1 MEELRQ
7 DAMKALRRHKSGWIG
22 LGKALVEVQSG
33 DKWKDWGFDKFWDY
47 AKEELGLTI
56 MTAKEMMTAYEYIL
70 ENEPAT
76 LNIIESNEDVYVPD
90 YHTIATLSK
99 AKDRIGE
106 DKADVVRDTLF
117 NATGE
122 NAVQANRDAKD
133 LLSDA
138 SKKDGE
144 EIMDD
149 IKKKTRSIQ
158 KRVKKLDK
166 EIHNTSS
173 FGNEI
178 LETSEKLSDMVD
190 KVEI

>member
-1 MEELRQ
+1 MEKLRQ

-22 LGKALVEVQSG
+22 LGKSLVEVQAG
-33 DKWKDWGFDKFWDY
+33 GQWKDWGFEKFWDY

-56 MTAKEMMTAYEYIL
+56 MTAKEMMTAYEYVL
-70 ENEPAT
+70 ENEPSV
-76 LNIIESNEDVYVPD
+76 LNTIEGNEDAYIPD

-99 AKDRIGE
+99 AKERIGGDKE
-106 DKADVVRDTLF
+106 DVIRDTLF
-117 NATGE
+117 NATDE
-122 NAVQANRDAKD
+122 TAVQANRDAKD
-133 LLSDA
+133 LMS
-138 SKKDGE
+138 SQKEGQ

-149 IKKKTRSIQ
+149 IAKKTNSIK

-173 FGNEI
+173 FNNEI
-178 LETSEKLSDMVD
+178 LETSEKLSEMVD